1 MRKRMEMKQS
11 GFEWKIWRDIFT
23 HKISMKMNEIF
34 PFNVRKEY
42 VFSQFHNLVDNLR
55 RINNIMKL

>member
-1 MRKRMEMKQS
+1 
-11 GFEWKIWRDIFT
+11 
-23 HKISMKMNEIF
+23 MKMNEIL
-34 PFNVRKEY
+34 PSNVRNEY